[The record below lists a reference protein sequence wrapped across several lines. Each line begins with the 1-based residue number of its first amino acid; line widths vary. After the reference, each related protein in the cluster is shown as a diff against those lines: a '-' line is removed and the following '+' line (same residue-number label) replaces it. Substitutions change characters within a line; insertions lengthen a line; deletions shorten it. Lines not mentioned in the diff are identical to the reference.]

1 MEQIPNWYWM
11 IILGGLSGLLGLIFY
26 YLAMLLKEAMLTVRE
41 ARYMI
46 IEVHDIVDTAKTI
59 VQKGQRIIDMVEITV
74 ENLTSTVLKPLSM
87 VGAFLATIKKVVGI
101 NKEAQN
107 SEDMDR
113 RDSNGA
119 KSDEDLEDSYEEK
132 GY

>member
-107 SEDMDR
+107 SDDMDR